1 MQKAII
7 TVLFSC
13 LVSIMFAQKQNTC
26 NHISPAFKNKYG
38 RMETYIPD
46 SNTSVK
52 TIQLNFIVFQKND
65 GSGNYQNTKEDK
77 AKMDSLLWWVN
88 GFYSHNIP
96 PSDPIEG
103 VEYIKDTKI
112 QFEVAGY
119 YFLKNSYAQSKD
131 DVAYFQKLADS
142 IPETKRRLNVFF
154 TEAYYQ
160 NNQGASVG
168 GKAQPPTFRDIDQY
182 LVLFRPYN
190 DGRINFATTLTF
202 AHELGHCLDL
212 MHTYDGSETC
222 NTSDDDYLWDVFGRA
237 SEKNCPH
244 KSGFFLDPFKSPND
258 GLTNNLMGSTNVAFY
273 LSPLQIGKMHR
284 ALSLL
289 SIRKYVKDCPY
300 NTTPIEVKGTERWD
314 FNIRTYSD
322 IVIGRNDTM
331 IVTCTVNMADNA
343 RIQVKR
349 GGCLIVDGGEITGRC
364 DTWKG
369 VEVSKTKNIFNR
381 RKKLQSIIIEKNG
394 GKIEKAQNKL
404 VIIGKD

>member
-1 MQKAII
+1 M
-7 TVLFSC
+7 V
-13 LVSIMFAQKQNTC
+13 FAQKQKEYPC
-26 NHISPAFKNKYG
+26 NHISSSFTNKYG
-38 RMETYIPD
+38 KMETYVPD

-52 TIQLNFIVFQKND
+52 IIQLNFIVFQKSD
-65 GSGNYQNTKEDK
+65 GSENYQNTVEDK

-112 QFEVAGY
+112 QFEVAGHY
-119 YFLKNSYAQSKD
+119 YFLKNSYAHGND

-142 IPETKRRLNVFF
+142 ITETRGRLNVFF

-168 GKAQPPTFRDIDQY
+168 GKAQPPNYRDIDQY

-222 NTSDDDYLWDVFGRA
+222 NTADSDYLWDVFGRPPT
-237 SEKNCPH
+237 NICPH
-244 KSGFFLDPFKSPND
+244 KSGFFLDPFKSPTD

-289 SIRKYVKDCPY
+289 SIRKYVKACPY
-300 NTTPIEVKGTERWD
+300 DGTPTRVKGTERWD
-314 FNIRTYSD
+314 FNIHTYND

-331 IVTCTVNMADNA
+331 IVTCKVSMANNA
-343 RIQVKR
+343 RIQVMR
-349 GGCLIVDGGEITGRC
+349 GGCLIVDGGVITGRC

-381 RKKLQSIIIEKNG
+381 RKKLQSIVLEKNG
-394 GKIEKAQNKL
+394 GKIEKTQNKL
-404 VIIGKD
+404 TVRGKE